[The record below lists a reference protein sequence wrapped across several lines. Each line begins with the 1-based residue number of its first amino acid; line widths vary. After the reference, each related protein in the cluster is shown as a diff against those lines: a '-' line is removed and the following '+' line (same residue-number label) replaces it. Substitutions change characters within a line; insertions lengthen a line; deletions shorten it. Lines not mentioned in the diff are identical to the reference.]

1 MRRIVWSDSARN
13 EFRQAI
19 KHIADDDP
27 TVARLVR
34 DRIDHA
40 VALLA
45 KRPIGRHGRVT
56 GTYEKPILKTSYI
69 LAYAISDSALT
80 ILHLIHD
87 HRDWPE
93 GSWPEN
99 SE

>member
-19 KHIADDDP
+19 QHIADDDP
-27 TVARLVR
+27 SVARLVR
-34 DRIDHA
+34 DRINDA

-45 KRPIGRHGRVT
+45 KRPIGRQGRVT
-56 GTYEKPILKTSYI
+56 GTYEKPVLRTSHI
-69 LAYAISDSALT
+69 LAYAISDSMLT
-80 ILHLIHD
+80 ILHLIHY

-93 GSWPEN
+93 GSWPED